1 MWWGSPLP
9 RSCSPR
15 SVELLPLGRPPP
27 GFREALP
34 VSLRLLV
41 VEGGSSGRYT
51 GGGMERVSLT
61 PPGEKRERGA
71 KARLYVRW
79 MPHLGAE
86 AVALY
91 ELLRLLPDVGED
103 AVELTELAELLRST
117 PESVETS
124 LRVLVEHGF
133 ALERGG
139 WFEVLEHP
147 PVACGTRR
155 NVASGEEPVGEDGA
169 VQEGPVVR
177 DIQVMRA
184 EPEGVSPDDY
194 FRYMGTLPAPHILE
208 FLNGY
213 TERDGVETAAVIEAL
228 KIASERDARRV
239 GYVRSI
245 LERWVERGVK
255 TVADV
260 ERFEQD
266 RKLRLV
272 AESGAVRG
280 GALKLRGEVSDGADR
295 GSAARRREGYE
306 WLFGE

>member
-1 MWWGSPLP
+1 MEGRSP
-9 RSCSPR
+9 
-15 SVELLPLGRPPP
+15 
-27 GFREALP
+27 
-34 VSLRLLV
+34 
-41 VEGGSSGRYT
+41 GRYT
-51 GGGMERVSLT
+51 GGGMERVRLT
-61 PPGEKRERGA
+61 PPGEKRQRGA

-91 ELLRLLPDVGED
+91 ELLRILPDVGED
-103 AVELTELAELLRST
+103 AVEVEELAELLRSS
-117 PESVETS
+117 PESVGTS

-133 ALERGG
+133 AMEHEG
-139 WFEVLEHP
+139 WFEVAEHP
-147 PVACGTRR
+147 PVAYGSRGIVAGGT
-155 NVASGEEPVGEDGA
+155 AVGDAQSAPA
-169 VQEGPVVR
+169 VREIEVL
-177 DIQVMRA
+177 RA

-255 TVADV
+255 SVADV
-260 ERFEQD
+260 ELFEQD

-272 AESGAVRG
+272 AESGAVKG
-280 GALKLRGEVSDGADR
+280 GALKMRGGVSDGTDKR
-295 GSAARRREGYE
+295 SAARRREGYE

>member
-1 MWWGSPLP
+1 MQIDL
-9 RSCSPR
+9 
-15 SVELLPLGRPPP
+15 ENT
-27 GFREALP
+27 A
-34 VSLRLLV
+34 
-41 VEGGSSGRYT
+41 SGHYT
-51 GGGMERVSLT
+51 GSRMERVQLT
-61 PPGEKRERGA
+61 PPREIGARGA

-91 ELLRLLPDVGED
+91 ELLRILPDVGQD
-103 AVELTELAELLRST
+103 SVEVEELADLLGST
-117 PESVETS
+117 PESVEVS
-124 LRVLVEHGF
+124 LKVLLEHGF
-133 ALERGG
+133 ATERDG
-139 WFEVLEHP
+139 WVEVLEHP
-147 PVACGTRR
+147 PVAYKTA
-155 NVASGEEPVGEDGA
+155 ASDDALQREAPVREI
-169 VQEGPVVR
+169 EVV
-177 DIQVMRA
+177 RA

-194 FRYMGTLPAPHILE
+194 FRFMGTLPAPHILE

-213 TERDGVETAAVIEAL
+213 CERDGLDPAVVLEAL

-255 TVADV
+255 TLEDV
-260 ERFEQD
+260 ERFEKD

-272 AESGAVRG
+272 EASGAVRG
-280 GALKLRGEVSDGADR
+280 GALKLKESKPREEVRDGADQ

>member
-1 MWWGSPLP
+1 
-9 RSCSPR
+9 
-15 SVELLPLGRPPP
+15 
-27 GFREALP
+27 
-34 VSLRLLV
+34 
-41 VEGGSSGRYT
+41 
-51 GGGMERVSLT
+51 MERVRLT
-61 PPGEKRERGA
+61 PPGENRERGA

-91 ELLRLLPDVGED
+91 ELLRLLPDVGQD
-103 AVELTELAELLRST
+103 SVEIEELAELLRST
-117 PESVETS
+117 PEGVESAMLT
-124 LRVLVEHGF
+124 LVEHGF
-133 ALERGG
+133 AVEREG
-139 WFEVLEHP
+139 WVEVLEHP
-147 PVACGTRR
+147 PVGRKVVGLEEASREVSPVR
-155 NVASGEEPVGEDGA
+155 NIE
-169 VQEGPVVR
+169 VV
-177 DIQVMRA
+177 RA
-184 EPEGVSPDDY
+184 EPEGVSADDY
-194 FRYMGTLPAPHILE
+194 FRYMGTLPAPHIME

-213 TERDGVETAAVIEAL
+213 CGRDGMEPAAVIEAL

-266 RKLRLV
+266 RRLKLV
-272 AESGAVRG
+272 EGSGAVRG
-280 GALKLRGEVSDGADR
+280 GALRVGEGVRGGGANR